1 MTPQKRKKTATKR
14 NKIVKV
20 SFFSKF
26 LCFFVAVF
34 VTRRYFSTRAFD
46 LQLALNVALDRAD
59 RDNIVVFSSDF
70 PLASRGMA
78 SIGTSPDLPRCRTA
92 SSEKS
97 WHVFERF

>member
-1 MTPQKRKKTATKR
+1 
-14 NKIVKV
+14 V

-26 LCFFVAVF
+26 LCLFVAVF

-70 PLASRGMA
+70 PIASRGMA
-78 SIGTSPDLPRCRTA
+78 SIGTSQDLPRRRTA